1 MGTVLFL
8 TETASDRVISA
19 AVKYI
24 FKKPTMLKSQILACL
39 VLGVL
44 MINVAEGGKLKK
56 LILMKMMAAQHQ
68 QGGYGGSSGGYGA
81 MEDMEELVDTEP
93 ALVELVD
100 TELVDTEP
108 ALVELVD
115 TEPVLVE
122 LVDTELAL
130 VELVDMAVHPALAM
144 LLLNPRSTTSQF
156 RFIMLHLLELVE
168 LVDMELAPEE
178 LVVTKKAP
186 SIEIQ
191 TYLRPSSTACV
202 D

>member
-1 MGTVLFL
+1 MELW
-8 TETASDRVISA
+8 ED
-19 AVKYI
+19 
-24 FKKPTMLKSQILACL
+24 M
-39 VLGVL
+39 
-44 MINVAEGGKLKK
+44 EE
-56 LILMKMMAAQHQ
+56 AQVD
-68 QGGYGGSSGGYGA
+68 
-81 MEDMEELVDTEP
+81 MELWEDMEELVDM
-93 ALVELVD
+93 
-100 TELVDTEP
+100 
-108 ALVELVD
+108 
-115 TEPVLVE
+115 
-122 LVDTELAL
+122 ELAL

>member
-1 MGTVLFL
+1 MELW
-8 TETASDRVISA
+8 ED
-19 AVKYI
+19 
-24 FKKPTMLKSQILACL
+24 M
-39 VLGVL
+39 
-44 MINVAEGGKLKK
+44 EE
-56 LILMKMMAAQHQ
+56 AQVD
-68 QGGYGGSSGGYGA
+68 
-81 MEDMEELVDTEP
+81 MELWEDMEELVDMEP
-93 ALVELVD
+93 
-100 TELVDTEP
+100 
-108 ALVELVD
+108 
-115 TEPVLVE
+115 
-122 LVDTELAL
+122 AL

-168 LVDMELAPEE
+168 LVDMEELWEGMEELVDMELAPEE

>member
-81 MEDMEELVDTEP
+81 MGGHGGAGGYGAGAGGAGGYGGASGAGYAAP
-93 ALVELVD
+93 K
-100 TELVDTEP
+100 P
-108 ALVELVD
+108 KIYYI
-115 TEPVLVE
+115 PVQI
-122 LVDTELAL
+122 
-130 VELVDMAVHPALAM
+130 H
-144 LLLNPRSTTSQF
+144 
-156 RFIMLHLLELVE
+156 H
-168 LVDMELAPEE
+168 
-178 LVVTKKAP
+178 AP
-186 SIEIQ
+186 SAGAGGAGG
-191 TYLRPSSTACV
+191 YGAGAGGAGGY
-202 D
+202 